1 MERKLELAGEGQR
14 FYDLVR
20 WGIAAEDLNAYIA
33 YESKLLINAMGGA
46 SFDPKDLLLPIP
58 QGQIDL
64 MGDVLTQNAGY

>member
-20 WGIAAEDLNAYIA
+20 WGIAAEDLNAYLA
-33 YESKLLINAMGGA
+33 YESKILINAMGGA
-46 SFDPKDLLLPIP
+46 SFDPKDVLLPLP

-64 MGDVLTQNAGY
+64 MNGVLVQNTGY